1 MSRSNDI
8 CAQITDLIGDLSA
21 MQGELTGES
30 ESAAQSAARVIASE
44 QQRIFA
50 QAHFLRDKKNHVYK
64 DASGS
69 LIKIIKR
76 KTGRAR
82 VKMLVGFDTD
92 TIREYPE
99 LLVIEFG
106 RPGKSP
112 RHSGS
117 KTRETK
123 KRKSVEK
130 GIFPDYANVMPIRVG
145 FQLAKEEALR
155 KYADLMFN
163 RAQELFRR

>member
-76 KTGRAR
+76 KTGKAR

-112 RHSGS
+112 RHSAAVDKRG
-117 KTRETK
+117 RK
-123 KRKSVEK
+123 KGV
-130 GIFPDYANVMPIRVG
+130 FPTNANVMPIRVG
-145 FQLAKEEALR
+145 FQLAKEEAFR